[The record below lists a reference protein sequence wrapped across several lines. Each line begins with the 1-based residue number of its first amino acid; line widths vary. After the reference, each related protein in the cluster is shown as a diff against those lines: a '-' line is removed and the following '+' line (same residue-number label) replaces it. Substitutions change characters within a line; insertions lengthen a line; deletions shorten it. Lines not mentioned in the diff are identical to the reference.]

1 MKIRIQHNETRK
13 FLRGVDTWAD
23 SCEGARDFA
32 TSIEAFRHCVE
43 HKLGG
48 VNIIVDRGLA
58 RPPIIIPV
66 EIPAFADK
74 PATGFPL
81 LATK

>member
-1 MKIRIQHNETRK
+1 MKIRIQHIATRK
-13 FLRGVDTWAD
+13 FLRGVDTWID
-23 SCEGARDFA
+23 SSEGARHFA

-48 VNIIVDRGLA
+48 VNIIVERGLA

-66 EIPAFADK
+66 EIPACTGK
-74 PATGFPL
+74 PATGFPM
-81 LATK
+81 LATQ

>member
-1 MKIRIQHNETRK
+1 
-13 FLRGVDTWAD
+13 
-23 SCEGARDFA
+23 
-32 TSIEAFRHCVE
+32 VE

-66 EIPAFADK
+66 EIPACTDK

-81 LATK
+81 LAAK